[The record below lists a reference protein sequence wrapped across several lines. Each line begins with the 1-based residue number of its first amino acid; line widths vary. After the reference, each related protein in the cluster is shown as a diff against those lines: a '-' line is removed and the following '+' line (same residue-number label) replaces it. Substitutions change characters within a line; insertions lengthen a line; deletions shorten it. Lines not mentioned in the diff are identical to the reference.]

1 LVEVVHADISA
12 LIRCT
17 VPIPNPRV
25 PPSDASVHQPTRTIT
40 GLRGIACELDRV
52 GRELANQR
60 RNVVKKIWKL
70 TSASIVLSLALAT
83 SSSPSFAVG
92 EAEARAACTGDVF
105 RYCVSALGS
114 LDRII
119 SCLKQQKPRISKP
132 CQAVMAAS
140 GN

>member
-1 LVEVVHADISA
+1 MKQVW
-12 LIRCT
+12 R
-17 VPIPNPRV
+17 
-25 PPSDASVHQPTRTIT
+25 
-40 GLRGIACELDRV
+40 
-52 GRELANQR
+52 
-60 RNVVKKIWKL
+60 L
-70 TSASIVLSLALAT
+70 TSAAVVLSLVLAA
-83 SSSPSFAVG
+83 SSTPSFAVG

>member
-1 LVEVVHADISA
+1 MKQ
-12 LIRCT
+12 IR
-17 VPIPNPRV
+17 N
-25 PPSDASVHQPTRTIT
+25 
-40 GLRGIACELDRV
+40 
-52 GRELANQR
+52 
-60 RNVVKKIWKL
+60 L
-70 TSASIVLSLALAT
+70 TSAAVVLSLVLAA
-83 SSSPSFAVG
+83 SSTPSFAAVG

-105 RYCVSALGS
+105 RYCVSAIGS

>member
-1 LVEVVHADISA
+1 MKQVW
-12 LIRCT
+12 R
-17 VPIPNPRV
+17 
-25 PPSDASVHQPTRTIT
+25 
-40 GLRGIACELDRV
+40 
-52 GRELANQR
+52 
-60 RNVVKKIWKL
+60 L
-70 TSASIVLSLALAT
+70 TSATVVLSLVLAA
-83 SSSPSFAVG
+83 SSTPSFAVG

-105 RYCVSALGS
+105 RYCVSAIGS

>member
-1 LVEVVHADISA
+1 MKQV
-12 LIRCT
+12 
-17 VPIPNPRV
+17 
-25 PPSDASVHQPTRTIT
+25 
-40 GLRGIACELDRV
+40 
-52 GRELANQR
+52 
-60 RNVVKKIWKL
+60 WKL
-70 TSASIVLSLALAT
+70 TSVAVVLSLVLAA
-83 SSSPSFAVG
+83 SSTPSFAVG

>member
-1 LVEVVHADISA
+1 MKQICKV
-12 LIRCT
+12 
-17 VPIPNPRV
+17 
-25 PPSDASVHQPTRTIT
+25 
-40 GLRGIACELDRV
+40 
-52 GRELANQR
+52 
-60 RNVVKKIWKL
+60 
-70 TSASIVLSLALAT
+70 TSAAALLALVLAT
-83 SSSPSFAVG
+83 SSTPSFAVG

-119 SCLKQQKPRISKP
+119 SCLKQQKPKISKP

>member
-1 LVEVVHADISA
+1 MKQV
-12 LIRCT
+12 
-17 VPIPNPRV
+17 
-25 PPSDASVHQPTRTIT
+25 
-40 GLRGIACELDRV
+40 
-52 GRELANQR
+52 
-60 RNVVKKIWKL
+60 WKL
-70 TSASIVLSLALAT
+70 TSAAVVLSLVLAA
-83 SSSPSFAVG
+83 SSTPSFAVG